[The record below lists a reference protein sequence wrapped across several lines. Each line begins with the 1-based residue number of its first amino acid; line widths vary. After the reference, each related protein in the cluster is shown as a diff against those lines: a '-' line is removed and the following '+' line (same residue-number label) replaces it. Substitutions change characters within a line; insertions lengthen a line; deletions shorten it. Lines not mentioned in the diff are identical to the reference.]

1 MLLFA
6 SILTALYAVVNAVG
20 AWAVIRRK
28 GWLAALFML
37 AASVLIVS
45 AAAMVS
51 ALPFTRV
58 LLVIGLVLASVSSLL
73 YGSVIMGRVKWHHHV
88 VRGAFAVALFFLAHY
103 GQGPN

>member
-1 MLLFA
+1 MLVLAFL
-6 SILTALYAVVNAVG
+6 LTALYAVVNAFG

-37 AASVLIVS
+37 AASVLVVS

-58 LLVIGLVLASVSSLL
+58 LLTIGLILASLSSLL
-73 YGSVIMGRVKWHHHV
+73 YASIVLGRVTWRNHAL
-88 VRGAFAVALFFLAHY
+88 RAAFAVGVLLLTHF
-103 GQGPN
+103 GQG

>member
-1 MLLFA
+1 MLLIAF
-6 SILTALYAVVNAVG
+6 ILTALYAVVNAVG

-58 LLVIGLVLASVSSLL
+58 LLAIGLILASVSSLL
-73 YGSVIMGRVKWHHHV
+73 YGSVIVGRVKWHHHV
-88 VRGAFAVALFFLAHY
+88 VRAAFAVLLFLLAHL
-103 GQGPN
+103 GRTPA

>member
-1 MLLFA
+1 MLLLAF
-6 SILTALYAVVNAVG
+6 ILTALYAVVNAIG

-58 LLVIGLVLASVSSLL
+58 LLVIGLVLASLSSLL
-73 YGSVIMGRVKWHHHV
+73 YAGVVMGRVKWHHHV
-88 VRGAFAVALFFLAHY
+88 IRAAVAAAIFFLAHF
-103 GQGPN
+103 GQG